1 MAIDANYRS
10 VRRETFWFTTNGDI
24 CNHCARQ
31 EAGCKVKWALDDE
44 FVTVSRAKRCADF
57 VPVLGFKQPLL
68 GFENER
74 FSTFRLGEAWHK
86 RLYKGALVGL
96 FNKDKSKLFGYAE
109 VEKLELDGLKNA
121 CERFARFNHSQLH
134 LDDLNAPQRMY
145 ARLSRLY
152 GPSLATENKPTTV
165 IFLRK
170 LNEAEVEKRSQ
181 YYGLQNT

>member
-10 VRRETFWFTTNGDI
+10 VRREIFWFTSNGDI

-31 EAGCKVKWALDDE
+31 VAGCKVKWALDDE
-44 FVTVSRAKRCADF
+44 FVTVSRDKRCADF
-57 VPVLGFKQPLL
+57 VPVLGFRRPLL

-74 FSTFRLGEAWHK
+74 FSTFRLGDAWRK

-96 FNKDKSKLFGYAE
+96 YNKDKGELFGYAE
-109 VEKLELDGLKNA
+109 VEKLELDGLRSA
-121 CERFARFNHSQLH
+121 CERFSHFNHSQLH
-134 LDDLNAPQRMY
+134 LDKENAPQRMY
-145 ARLSRLY
+145 KRLSKLY
-152 GPSLATENKPTTV
+152 GPSAASENKLTTV

-170 LNEAEVEKRSQ
+170 LNQDEVKERSN